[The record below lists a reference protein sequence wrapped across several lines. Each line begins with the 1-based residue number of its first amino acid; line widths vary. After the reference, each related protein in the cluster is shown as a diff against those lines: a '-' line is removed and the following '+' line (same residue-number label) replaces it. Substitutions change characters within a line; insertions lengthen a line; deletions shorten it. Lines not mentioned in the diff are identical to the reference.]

1 MSDSRDIEDQ
11 LKINDAD
18 GEVSRADRT
27 EAGVNTG
34 SESADLDADNA
45 GALGDPAHPFDQTN
59 GILDDFDETKPGN
72 PVGEESASEYA
83 ASAAPGVDGSQEAVP
98 ADSSIDND
106 DTGMIPPR
114 GPVTG

>member
-34 SESADLDADNA
+34 SETADLDADNA

-59 GILDDFDETKPGN
+59 GVLDEFDETKPGN
-72 PVGEESASEYA
+72 VTGEESASEYA
-83 ASAAPGVDGSQEAVP
+83 ASADPGVDSSRGAV
-98 ADSSIDND
+98 AHDSYLDDND
-106 DTGMIPPR
+106 TGAVPPR